1 LVDRSGYRIR
11 GRFHTVD
18 GKPTLARLD
27 EKVMGT
33 SFQRTGLNQLERG
46 DRTLMPAHDLSKYR
60 LNVIGDGCSTLPVSV
75 IGIESGVIE

>member
-1 LVDRSGYRIR
+1 
-11 GRFHTVD
+11 
-18 GKPTLARLD
+18 
-27 EKVMGT
+27 MGT

-46 DRTLMPAHDLSKYR
+46 DRTLMPAHDLAKYR